1 MDRVIL
7 HSDLN
12 NFYASVECLYNPEI
26 RNKPVAV
33 GGDEEARHGIVL
45 AKNQIAK
52 AYGVKTGETLWQ
64 ARQKCPGLVTVQAN
78 FKLYLKFSHLVRE
91 IYDCYTDQFEP
102 FGIDEGWLDVTGST
116 GLFGTGEKI
125 ANEIRKRIYEELG
138 VTVSV
143 GVSFNKIF
151 AKLGSDMNKPNATTI
166 ITRDNYKTTVW
177 QLPASDLLYVGPA
190 TTKKLK
196 LMSIKTIGDLA
207 QFDTKILQ
215 GRIGVVGLLLHR
227 FANGQDNSPVAKK
240 GAEAYIKSV
249 GNSITA
255 PRDLCT
261 IEDIKA
267 VFYMLS
273 ESVAARLR
281 GHGLKCTGIQ
291 IHVRDKD
298 LFSCERQAQLVFPTC
313 LTKEISDKAME
324 IFISKYRMVKPLRSI
339 GVRGINLVPENYAFQ
354 LDLLTD
360 QNKREKQEIVER
372 TVDEI
377 RARFGYSA
385 IQRGIILKNKDLT
398 SINPKDDHVIHPVG
412 YLDGKII

>member
-1 MDRVIL
+1 
-7 HSDLN
+7 
-12 NFYASVECLYNPEI
+12 
-26 RNKPVAV
+26 
-33 GGDEEARHGIVL
+33 
-45 AKNQIAK
+45 
-52 AYGVKTGETLWQ
+52 
-64 ARQKCPGLVTVQAN
+64 
-78 FKLYLKFSHLVRE
+78 
-91 IYDCYTDQFEP
+91 
-102 FGIDEGWLDVTGST
+102 
-116 GLFGTGEKI
+116 
-125 ANEIRKRIYEELG
+125 
-138 VTVSV
+138 
-143 GVSFNKIF
+143 
-151 AKLGSDMNKPNATTI
+151 
-166 ITRDNYKTTVW
+166 
-177 QLPASDLLYVGPA
+177 
-190 TTKKLK
+190 
-196 LMSIKTIGDLA
+196 
-207 QFDTKILQ
+207 
-215 GRIGVVGLLLHR
+215 
-227 FANGQDNSPVAKK
+227 
-240 GAEAYIKSV
+240 
-249 GNSITA
+249 
-255 PRDLCT
+255 
-261 IEDIKA
+261 
-267 VFYMLS
+267 MLS

-398 SINPKDDHVIHPVG
+398 GINPKDDHVIHPVG